1 MTVYNALTSFFFHFK
16 DTMLMWILNFAAP
29 ILTDTKKYDRI
40 FLIVHEL
47 SLTWIGEGEQGPT
60 LSQGEY

>member
-1 MTVYNALTSFFFHFK
+1 
-16 DTMLMWILNFAAP
+16 MLILNFAAR

-47 SLTWIGEGEQGPT
+47 SLTWIGEGEQGPK
-60 LSQGEY
+60 LSQGEH

>member
-1 MTVYNALTSFFFHFK
+1 
-16 DTMLMWILNFAAP
+16 MLILNFAAR

-47 SLTWIGEGEQGPT
+47 SLT
-60 LSQGEY
+60 